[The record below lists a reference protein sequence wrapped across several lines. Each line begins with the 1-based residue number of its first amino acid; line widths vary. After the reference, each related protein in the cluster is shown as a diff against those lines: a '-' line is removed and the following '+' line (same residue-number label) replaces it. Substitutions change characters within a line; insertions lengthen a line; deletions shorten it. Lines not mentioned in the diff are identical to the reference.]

1 MKMNKRAF
9 YQLPL
14 QKSYDILSDH
24 ELAGLITTDDE
35 AAFNEIYKR
44 YWQRLYI
51 SARHR
56 ISDSYEAEEI
66 VQDIFCNLW
75 KKRNGF
81 ELTKGFQYYFSVAV
95 KFEVINRLARKSR
108 ENRVKKEVLDLSSV
122 IDESTSDQLD
132 FNELQSQLALTI
144 KVLPEK
150 CLLVFKLKHEEG
162 YSQKQIAEELNIA
175 EKTVEAHLSK
185 ARKTIRIRFGYLAEM
200 AKSVLFL

>member
-1 MKMNKRAF
+1 MQMNKKAF
-9 YQLPL
+9 YLWPL
-14 QKSYDILSDH
+14 RQSYTILADQ
-24 ELAGLITTDDE
+24 ELAVMMKAGDE

-44 YWQRLYI
+44 YWERLYVV
-51 SARHR
+51 AKHR
-56 ISDSYEAEEI
+56 TGDTYETEEI

-75 KKRNGF
+75 RKRHSF
-81 ELTKGFQYYFSVAV
+81 ELTKGFQNYFAVAV
-95 KFEVINRLARKSR
+95 KFEVINRMARKNR
-108 ENRVKKEVLDLSSV
+108 ENRLKKEVSVLSPLA
-122 IDESTSDQLD
+122 DESTSDQLD

-185 ARKTIRIRFGYLAEM
+185 ARKTIRIRFGYLAEI
-200 AKSVLFL
+200 AKSVLFF

>member
-1 MKMNKRAF
+1 MLNSLFTARNT
-9 YQLPL
+9 
-14 QKSYDILSDH
+14 KSYAILSDH
-24 ELAGLITTDDE
+24 ELAALITIDDE

-44 YWQRLYI
+44 YWERLYVA
-51 SARHR
+51 ARHR
-56 ISDSYEAEEI
+56 IDDAYEAEEI

-75 KKRNGF
+75 RKRNTF
-81 ELTKGFQYYFSVAV
+81 ELIKGFQYYFSVAV
-95 KFEVINRLARKSR
+95 KFEVINRMAKKSR
-108 ENRVKKEVLDLSSV
+108 ETRVKKEVFVLSSA

-144 KVLPEK
+144 KILPEK

>member
-9 YQLPL
+9 CLLPL
-14 QKSYDILSDH
+14 QKSYDILSDN
-24 ELAGLITTDDE
+24 ELALLITTDDE

-44 YWQRLYI
+44 YWERLYVA
-51 SARHR
+51 ARHR

-66 VQDIFCNLW
+66 VQEIFCNLW
-75 KKRNGF
+75 RKRNCF

-95 KFEVINRLARKSR
+95 KFEVINRMAKKSR
-108 ENRVKKEVLDLSSV
+108 ENRVKKEVLVLSSA

-200 AKSVLFL
+200 AKSVLFF

>member
-9 YQLPL
+9 YLQPL
-14 QKSYDILSDH
+14 QKSYDILSDN
-24 ELAGLITTDDE
+24 ELATLITTDDE

-44 YWQRLYI
+44 YWERLYI
-51 SARHR
+51 AARHR
-56 ISDSYEAEEI
+56 IADSYEAEEI

-75 KKRNGF
+75 RKRNGF
-81 ELTKGFQYYFSVAV
+81 ELTKGFQNYFSVAV
-95 KFEVINRLARKSR
+95 KFEVINRMAKKSR
-108 ENRVKKEVLDLSSV
+108 ENRVKKEVLVLSSA

-132 FNELQSQLALTI
+132 FNELQGQLALTI

-200 AKSVLFL
+200 AKSVLFF

>member
-1 MKMNKRAF
+1 MNKRAF
-9 YQLPL
+9 CLLPL
-14 QKSYDILSDH
+14 QKSYDVLSDN
-24 ELAGLITTDDE
+24 ELATLITTDDE

-44 YWQRLYI
+44 YWERLYVA
-51 SARHR
+51 ARHR

-75 KKRNGF
+75 RKRNSF

-95 KFEVINRLARKSR
+95 KFEAINRMAKKSR
-108 ENRVKKEVLDLSSV
+108 ENSVKKEVLVLSSV

-200 AKSVLFL
+200 AKSVLFF